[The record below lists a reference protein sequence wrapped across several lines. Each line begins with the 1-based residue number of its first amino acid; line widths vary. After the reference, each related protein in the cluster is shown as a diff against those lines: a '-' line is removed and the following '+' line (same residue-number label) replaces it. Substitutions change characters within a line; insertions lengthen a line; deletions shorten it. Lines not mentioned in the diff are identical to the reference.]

1 MVKKESHNWVHPHL
15 QLQQML
21 QNRVAS
27 AEGQALNYALA
38 NGVIHFVKSK
48 ITVCF
53 FAICRQ
59 YLQCTILW

>member
-1 MVKKESHNWVHPHL
+1 MVKKESHNWVHPLL

-21 QNRVAS
+21 QNRVTS

-38 NGVIHFVKSK
+38 NGSIHFAKSK
-48 ITVCF
+48 ITVCS

-59 YLQCTILW
+59 YPQCTHL